1 MPSWLAAAVYA
12 AAATPS
18 VLQAAS
24 IFGVCSLLLHLWC
37 WQECCGVFYSCM
49 QCCASKMVRPV
60 LELTKCG

>member
-37 WQECCGVFYSCM
+37 WQECM